1 MDHGPWGNPFLEIS
15 VPEASIKLVQAV
27 GRLIRTERDYGRVSI
42 LDNRLLKQAYG
53 RQLLAALPHLD
64 ESKHHHFAVE
74 YDLRSPLPC
83 GASMLNNKAFL
94 AS

>member
-1 MDHGPWGNPFLEIS
+1 VHVIIAKLPFAMPDDPVGQTLAQWITARGGNPFLEIS

-53 RQLLAALPHLD
+53 RQLLAALPP
-64 ESKHHHFAVE
+64 F
-74 YDLRSPLPC
+74 RRI
-83 GASMLNNKAFL
+83 
-94 AS
+94 